1 MAMFCRYCREQMTSA
16 PSHMDHER
24 ACSKNPANEVVG
36 LRAKAARLA
45 KALASIG
52 RNTCGR
58 EPLAAAYARGVL
70 AELAEEDERPPGARP

>member
-1 MAMFCRYCREQMTSA
+1 MAMFCQYCRSQMTSA

-24 ACSKNPANEVVG
+24 ACAKNPEVEIKQ
-36 LRAKAARLA
+36 LRARNVAMR
-45 KALASIG
+45 KALLSIG

-70 AELAEEDERPPGARP
+70 SELE